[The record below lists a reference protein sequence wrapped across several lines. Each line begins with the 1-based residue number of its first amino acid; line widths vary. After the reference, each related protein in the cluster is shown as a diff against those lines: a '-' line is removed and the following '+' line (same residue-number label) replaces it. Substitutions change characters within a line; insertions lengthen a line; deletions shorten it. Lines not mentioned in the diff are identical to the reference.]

1 VNIPIK
7 KDQLVVKLPSIS
19 FKSANQ
25 RQGIHILL
33 SKSPVILPPTVWRN
47 DKDTFPWNLNISSLS
62 CDTVL
67 GQTQKPL
74 LHPVT
79 ATCTIGVSRAES
91 TLGLCVHFDTP
102 LLQID
107 LAPTQVGLVVKV
119 LQLLTKLGKGK
130 GEAAGVKFEL
140 QPPQNLQTPPATIT
154 APSIHQQPMSVGSI
168 SEPSTQHETE
178 GKKADGEGGVKVTA
192 WVQWTLA
199 RILLNL
205 YSADRKCKITFDME
219 DMMTSLDLQQIYLK
233 MKSRITTASIQHF
246 QRYVPKK
253 SVFFFFFF
261 FFF

>member
-1 VNIPIK
+1 M
-7 KDQLVVKLPSIS
+7 KLPNIS

-62 CDTVL
+62 CDTAL
-67 GQTQKPL
+67 GLAQKPL

-107 LAPTQVGLVVKV
+107 LAPDQVGLVVKV
-119 LQLLTKLGKGK
+119 LQLIVKISKGK
-130 GEAAGVKFEL
+130 REAAGVKFEL

-168 SEPSTQHETE
+168 SEPSTQQETE

-199 RILLNL
+199 RFLLNL
-205 YSADRKCKITFDME
+205 YSSDRKRKITFDME

-246 QRYVPKK
+246 QRYII
-253 SVFFFFFF
+253 
-261 FFF
+261 